1 MISRKQ
7 KTIKKEIFVEG
18 IGLHTGNK
26 VKLVFKPAEK
36 DTGIQFVRVDLADKP
51 VIEASHS
58 MIVDDKAMP
67 RCTSIGK
74 GEVIIHT
81 VEHVMAALYGME
93 IDNVVIEINGD
104 ELPGLDGSCI
114 EFLKALKVA
123 GIVEQDAPKEVFD
136 IKEPI
141 WVKDNGAS
149 IFVVPSNFLRIS
161 YTLDYDHPAL
171 SSQFFNEKID
181 METFEDQIASSR
193 TFCLESEAKAL
204 QEKGL
209 GKGANYKNTLVVG
222 DDGVKDNVLR
232 SDQEFAR
239 HKVLDFIGD
248 LYLLGMPICGHV
260 VAVKSGHNLNRQL
273 LQKIVEQKEKYAS
286 RFTPKGHEFFN
297 KTALDING
305 IQKILPHRYPFL
317 LVDRVVELE
326 SGKRAVAIKNV
337 TANEEFF
344 QGHFPQKPV
353 MPGVLM
359 VEAMAQVGGIA
370 VLTDPQNKDKLALFM
385 AIDKVKFRRVV
396 EPGDQLVFEV
406 DVIRCKSRIAQ
417 VKGIAKVE
425 GKVVVEAELGFSFMD
440 VSYLD
445 Q

>member
-1 MISRKQ
+1 MSLKQ
-7 KTIKKEIFVEG
+7 KTIKKEVSIEG
-18 IGLHTGNK
+18 VGLHTGNK
-26 VKLVFKPAEK
+26 INLTFKPAGEE
-36 DTGIQFVRVDLADKP
+36 TGIQFVRIDLKEKP
-51 VIEASHS
+51 VIEANFNS
-58 MIVDDKAMP
+58 IVDDKAMP

-74 GEVIIHT
+74 GDVIIHT
-81 VEHVMAALYGME
+81 VEHVMAALYGMQIDNIIIE
-93 IDNVVIEINGD
+93 IDGD

-114 EFLKALKVA
+114 EFLKVLKTA
-123 GIVEQDAPKEVFD
+123 GIVEQDAIKEIFE
-136 IKEPI
+136 IKEPV
-141 WVKDNGAS
+141 WVRDNGAS
-149 IFVVPSNFLRIS
+149 IVVVPSENFRIS

-181 METFEDQIASSR
+181 SETFEQQVASSR

-209 GKGANYKNTLVVG
+209 GKGANYTNTLVVG

-248 LYLLGMPICGHV
+248 LYLFGMPICGHV
-260 VAVKSGHNLNRQL
+260 VAIKSGHNLNRQL
-273 LQKIVEQKEKYAS
+273 LQRIVEQKKKYEE
-286 RFTPKGHEFFN
+286 RFVPSGYDFSN
-297 KTALDING
+297 KKALDNSEIR
-305 IQKILPHRYPFL
+305 KILPHRYPFL
-317 LVDRVVELE
+317 FVDRVCELE
-326 SGKRAVAIKNV
+326 PGKRAVAIKNV

-344 QGHFPQKPV
+344 QGHFPEKPV

-370 VLTDPQNKDKLALFM
+370 VLTDPQNKNKLALFM

-396 EPGDQLVFEV
+396 EPGDQIVFEV

-417 VKGIAKVE
+417 VKGVAKVN
-425 GKVVVEAELGFSFMD
+425 GKVVVEAELAFSFMN

-445 Q
+445 N

>member
-1 MISRKQ
+1 
-7 KTIKKEIFVEG
+7 
-18 IGLHTGNK
+18 
-26 VKLVFKPAEK
+26 
-36 DTGIQFVRVDLADKP
+36 
-51 VIEASHS
+51 
-58 MIVDDKAMP
+58 
-67 RCTSIGK
+67 
-74 GEVIIHT
+74 
-81 VEHVMAALYGME
+81 
-93 IDNVVIEINGD
+93 
-104 ELPGLDGSCI
+104 
-114 EFLKALKVA
+114 
-123 GIVEQDAPKEVFD
+123 
-136 IKEPI
+136 
-141 WVKDNGAS
+141 
-149 IFVVPSNFLRIS
+149 
-161 YTLDYDHPAL
+161 
-171 SSQFFNEKID
+171 
-181 METFEDQIASSR
+181 
-193 TFCLESEAKAL
+193 
-204 QEKGL
+204 
-209 GKGANYKNTLVVG
+209 
-222 DDGVKDNVLR
+222 VLR